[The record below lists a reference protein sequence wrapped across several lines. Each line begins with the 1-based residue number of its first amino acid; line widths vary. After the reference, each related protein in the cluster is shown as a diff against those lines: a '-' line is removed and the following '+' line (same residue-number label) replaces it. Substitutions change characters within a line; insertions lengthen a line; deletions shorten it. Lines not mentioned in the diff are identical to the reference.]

1 MHIFRTKDQFKK
13 LECDFR
19 ETLATSVL
27 HRYFL
32 KAIMVSVI
40 CVCSILA
47 SLLSN
52 MSNFKKIVQKS
63 SKYVVGINQKRPIM
77 VILKTLDEFG
87 MYSTLNHSTLI
98 RLKLYRLLLM
108 KSMLCFAKLSQ
119 NMTTDCLSHC
129 IPFHTNLQYIWV
141 NSYTIAEQ

>member
-1 MHIFRTKDQFKK
+1 M
-13 LECDFR
+13 
-19 ETLATSVL
+19 A
-27 HRYFL
+27 
-32 KAIMVSVI
+32 
-40 CVCSILA
+40 
-47 SLLSN
+47 
-52 MSNFKKIVQKS
+52 
-63 SKYVVGINQKRPIM
+63 
-77 VILKTLDEFG
+77 ILKTLYEFG
-87 MYSTLNHSTLI
+87 IESILSHSTSI